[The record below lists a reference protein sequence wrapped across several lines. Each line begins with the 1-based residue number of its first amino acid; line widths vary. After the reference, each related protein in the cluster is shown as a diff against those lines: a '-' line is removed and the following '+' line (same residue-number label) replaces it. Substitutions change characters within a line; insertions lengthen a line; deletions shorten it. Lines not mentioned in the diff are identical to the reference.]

1 MTIRDELVK
10 YTLWPERQRE
20 IAKGHSVHWKVSGEA
35 KITVNIWFTADSD
48 VGTTLGSQVSDTR
61 MIFQLTLTYL
71 QILLGLK

>member
-1 MTIRDELVK
+1 MKILAKLVN
-10 YTLWPERQRE
+10 TLIWPERQRE
-20 IAKGHSVHWKVSGEA
+20 MARGHSEHLKVSGEA